1 MIICCNF
8 SKNDNTVVIKRLF
21 LAYFLFIVIMNVSV
35 EAVVEKKN
43 EIKITLCV
51 VLLVIGFLNIQHKE
65 N

>member
-1 MIICCNF
+1 
-8 SKNDNTVVIKRLF
+8 
-21 LAYFLFIVIMNVSV
+21 MNVSV
-35 EAVVEKKN
+35 EAVEEKKN